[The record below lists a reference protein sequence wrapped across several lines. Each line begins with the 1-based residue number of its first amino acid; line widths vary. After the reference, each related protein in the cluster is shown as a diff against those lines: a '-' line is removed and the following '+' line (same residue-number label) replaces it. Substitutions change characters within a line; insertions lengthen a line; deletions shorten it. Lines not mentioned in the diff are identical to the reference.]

1 MNNHITKYIIGLA
14 VCLLV
19 ISCNN
24 KKEETEAEIKP
35 VAQVKVT
42 NVAYKNME
50 EQVTLTATSVY
61 LQRSQVTAPV
71 AGYITHVYVKYGDA
85 VSKGQSLY
93 DIETKERTAL
103 GNNAI
108 NEDSTLKNFGK
119 LTIKAPSSG
128 IITII
133 DRQQTGEYIMEGNPF
148 CTITQSGDLA
158 FQLNVPFEYH
168 SLVEH
173 SSYCT
178 LVLPDKTQIQ
188 ARIVKALSSL
198 NTSAQTQMYLV
209 KPARSV
215 FLPEGLVAS
224 VLLTTSSKPN
234 AQVLA
239 KEAVLSDELMKNFWV
254 MKLLNDTTA
263 VKLDIKVGIRNSGE
277 VEILSPQLN
286 TTDRILSEG
295 NYGLGDTA
303 SVKIIK

>member
-1 MNNHITKYIIGLA
+1 MNKPIQKYITGLA
-14 VCLLV
+14 VCLLAF
-19 ISCNN
+19 SCSN
-24 KKEETEAEIKP
+24 KTEETAAEIKP
-35 VAQVKVT
+35 VAQVKIT
-42 NVAYKNME
+42 NVSYKNME

-71 AGYITHVYVKYGDA
+71 AGYITRVYVKYGDA

-108 NEDSTLKNFGK
+108 NEDSTLRNFGK
-119 LTIKAPSSG
+119 LTIKAPSGG

-173 SSYCT
+173 SSYCV
-178 LVLPDKTQIQ
+178 LVLPDKSQMQ

-198 NTSAQTQMYLV
+198 NASAQTQMYLV
-209 KPARSV
+209 KPTRSV

-224 VLLTTSSKPN
+224 VMLTTSSKPN
-234 AQVLA
+234 TQVLA
-239 KEAVLSDELMKNFWV
+239 KEAVLSDELMKNFWI

-263 VKLDIKVGIRNSGE
+263 VKVDIKTGIKNSGE
-277 VEILSPQLN
+277 VEILSPQFN
-286 TTDRILSEG
+286 TADRILSEG
-295 NYGLGDTA
+295 NYGLADTA
-303 SVKIIK
+303 AVKIIK

>member
-1 MNNHITKYIIGLA
+1 MNYHIPTYITGLA
-14 VCLLV
+14 VCLLI
-19 ISCNN
+19 ISCHS
-24 KKEETEAEIKP
+24 KAEETAAEIKP
-35 VAQVKVT
+35 VAQVKIT
-42 NVAYKNME
+42 NVSYKNME

-85 VSKGQSLY
+85 VSKGQTLY

-119 LTIKAPSSG
+119 LSIKAPSDG

-133 DRQQTGEYIMEGNPF
+133 DRQHTGEYIMEGNPF

-168 SLVEH
+168 ALVEH
-173 SSYCT
+173 SSYCK
-178 LVLPDKTQIQ
+178 LVLPDKSQIQ

-198 NTSAQTQMYLV
+198 NASAQTQMYLV
-209 KPARSV
+209 KPAKNV

-234 AQVLA
+234 TQVLA

-263 VKLDIKVGIRNSGE
+263 VKVDIKAGIRNTGE

-286 TTDRILSEG
+286 TADRILSEG
-295 NYGLGDTA
+295 NYGLADTA

>member
-1 MNNHITKYIIGLA
+1 MNNLPKYITGLA
-14 VCLLV
+14 VSLLAF
-19 ISCNN
+19 SCNN
-24 KKEETEAEIKP
+24 KTEEAAAEIKP
-35 VAQVKVT
+35 VAQVKIT
-42 NVAYKNME
+42 NVSYKNME

-71 AGYITHVYVKYGDA
+71 AGYITRVYVKYGDA

-93 DIETKERTAL
+93 EIETKERTAL

-108 NEDSTLKNFGK
+108 NEDSTLRNFGK
-119 LTIKAPSSG
+119 LTIKAPSGG

-173 SSYCT
+173 NSYCM
-178 LVLPDKTQIQ
+178 LVLPDKSQMQ

-198 NTSAQTQMYLV
+198 NASAQTQMYLV

-224 VLLTTSSKPN
+224 VMLTTSSKPN
-234 AQVLA
+234 TQVLA
-239 KEAVLSDELMKNFWV
+239 KEAVLSDELMKKFWI

-263 VKLDIKVGIRNSGE
+263 VKVDIKVGIKNSGE
-277 VEILSPQLN
+277 VEILSPQFN
-286 TTDRILSEG
+286 TADRILSEG
-295 NYGLGDTA
+295 NYGLADTA
-303 SVKIIK
+303 AVKIIK